1 MSQSYFPTRL
11 LMWGWLEVQW
21 SQCIDLIST
30 LVHMAKFRN
39 IFICRAPIEFHRK
52 EADGY
57 FWRLEM
63 KIMLSVDKHGKID
76 TFILLIWILMNI
88 WLVWFWPLVI
98 SFPFFLTLQK
108 STKSR
113 NSSRP
118 WIRGWGQTI
127 PNRSS
132 VYQHWY
138 CLLEPAETREGKWK
152 RRGFDRDWEK
162 FSKSSTWMEH
172 GQ

>member
-1 MSQSYFPTRL
+1 M
-11 LMWGWLEVQW
+11 QW
-21 SQCIDLIST
+21 SWCIDLIST
-30 LVHMAKFRN
+30 LVHLAKFRN
-39 IFICRAPIEFHRK
+39 KFICRSPIEFHRK

-57 FWRLEM
+57 FLRFEM
-63 KIMLSVDKHGKID
+63 KIMLNVDKHGKID
-76 TFILLIWILMNI
+76 TFILLISILTNI
-88 WLVWFWPLVI
+88 SLVRFWLTFSDFFSL
-98 SFPFFLTLQK
+98 FLTLQK

-113 NSSRP
+113 NPSRP

-132 VYQHWY
+132 IYQHWY
-138 CLLEPAETREGKWK
+138 CLLESVETREGKWK